1 MKKASAARLQSRVQS
16 QQNIFT
22 GLVAYL
28 AEKLLVAQFI
38 DMKISGNIS
47 ANLKSCKG
55 IGTDLTREDMKNCYH
70 HLQRIQ
76 DSVTIISN
84 RLIMPSKLENI
95 IEQQNEGK
103 YKRLRKVCGINRDPP
118 IKRKILNFAASVEI
132 LSVVIFVEEE
142 MGRDESFTV
151 DSHPLHCLSFAL
163 LRRPVNDC
171 LVRTLDLTSPLTVVS
186 VLEQR
191 RSRREGPGGRSGMHV
206 QWWFF
211 FREVEAFVDPP
222 PPALVPGKG
231 VFIRFA
237 FAGSSFGERRLA
249 QLRAAT

>member
-1 MKKASAARLQSRVQS
+1 
-16 QQNIFT
+16 
-22 GLVAYL
+22 
-28 AEKLLVAQFI
+28 
-38 DMKISGNIS
+38 
-47 ANLKSCKG
+47 
-55 IGTDLTREDMKNCYH
+55 MKNCYH

-142 MGRDESFTV
+142 M
-151 DSHPLHCLSFAL
+151 CLSFAL